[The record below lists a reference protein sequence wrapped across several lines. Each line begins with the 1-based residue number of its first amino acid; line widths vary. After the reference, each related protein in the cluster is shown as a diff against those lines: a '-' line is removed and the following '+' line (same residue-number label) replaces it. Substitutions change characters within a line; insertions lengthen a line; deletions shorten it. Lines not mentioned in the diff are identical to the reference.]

1 MSWRAST
8 NSTYRY
14 LGGKLRYLYYVNYA
28 TCKGGKNMSTRK
40 HGEVYSLQGIL
51 SRANEEQIY
60 ISRYLIVTAIKSGD
74 LIARKVGKT
83 YLIQWELFLSWVL
96 CTPVVED
103 EEESQ
108 GE

>member
-1 MSWRAST
+1 
-8 NSTYRY
+8 
-14 LGGKLRYLYYVNYA
+14 
-28 TCKGGKNMSTRK
+28 MSTRK

-96 CTPVVED
+96 CAPVVED

-108 GE
+108 DE

>member
-1 MSWRAST
+1 MYWRAST

-14 LGGKLRYLYYVNYA
+14 LGGKLRYLHYVNCV

-51 SRANEEQIY
+51 SRANEDQIY

-83 YLIQWELFLSWVL
+83 YLIQRELFLS
-96 CTPVVED
+96 
-103 EEESQ
+103 
-108 GE
+108 